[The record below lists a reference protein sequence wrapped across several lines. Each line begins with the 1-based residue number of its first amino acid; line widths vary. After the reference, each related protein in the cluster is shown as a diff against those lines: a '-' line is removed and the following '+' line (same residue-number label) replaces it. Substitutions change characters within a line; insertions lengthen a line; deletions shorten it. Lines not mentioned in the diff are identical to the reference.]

1 MFRQIDANEE
11 SNWFVRFGKERFQLR
26 LETYKKV
33 FVSDLLLKT
42 LFGDGYCKIW
52 NLERRNSDSKTRLL
66 VHIRSRDRIVRLF
79 NIGGK
84 CGVSHMR
91 ASAEYQ
97 SICRT
102 VNVVDK
108 DGREMQGFIV
118 GETSNQMRVCLL
130 NDVIIMFDFVRWD
143 SNLNTYVYNN

>member
-1 MFRQIDANEE
+1 
-11 SNWFVRFGKERFQLR
+11 
-26 LETYKKV
+26 
-33 FVSDLLLKT
+33 
-42 LFGDGYCKIW
+42 
-52 NLERRNSDSKTRLL
+52 
-66 VHIRSRDRIVRLF
+66 
-79 NIGGK
+79 
-84 CGVSHMR
+84 MR

-130 NDVIIMFDFVRWD
+130 NDVIVMFDFVRWD
-143 SNLNTYVYNN
+143 SNLNTYVYNNLNTYSGYRIIEYSPI